1 MRAARAALAATV
13 AAVAVAAVGAGCGS
27 GHGAGRGSGH
37 GAGALH
43 FASGTNANQKLAL
56 SLGFNLVDVTGSQ
69 TDPAATK
76 ATVDALPDGVQALIW
91 VGNLDNTDCTTP
103 GYETPRFRS
112 LVNALAH
119 DGKVY
124 GYYLSDEPHPLMCTN
139 AAADIRARA
148 DYVHAR
154 SDSQKAFI
162 VVQDG
167 SGPCGARLGCEFRA
181 LRPAKTHVDVVG
193 LDPYPCHYDEA
204 GNAVPCAYDLIG
216 ERVAAAV
223 ANGVP
228 LRAIAPL
235 YQEFGQEARVG
246 GPMYYRTPKPAEL
259 SRMLDTWGT
268 LVPHAPF
275 DFAYTFGVQCS
286 NTCPAP
292 QAIENR
298 PDLQRLVRAH
308 NR

>member
-27 GHGAGRGSGH
+27 GHGAGRGFGH
-37 GAGALH
+37 GAGPLH

-154 SDSQKAFI
+154 SDSQKTFI

-167 SGPCGARLGCEFRA
+167 SSGGSSQE
-181 LRPAKTHVDVVG
+181 KV
-193 LDPYPCHYDEA
+193 
-204 GNAVPCAYDLIG
+204 AVL
-216 ERVAAAV
+216 
-223 ANGVP
+223 
-228 LRAIAPL
+228 AISA
-235 YQEFGQEARVG
+235 
-246 GPMYYRTPKPAEL
+246 
-259 SRMLDTWGT
+259 W
-268 LVPHAPF
+268 
-275 DFAYTFGVQCS
+275 
-286 NTCPAP
+286 
-292 QAIENR
+292 NR
-298 PDLQRLVRAH
+298 GKVRAAC
-308 NR
+308 RRATGKRAAYALGSASISRSAIRFGLSLA